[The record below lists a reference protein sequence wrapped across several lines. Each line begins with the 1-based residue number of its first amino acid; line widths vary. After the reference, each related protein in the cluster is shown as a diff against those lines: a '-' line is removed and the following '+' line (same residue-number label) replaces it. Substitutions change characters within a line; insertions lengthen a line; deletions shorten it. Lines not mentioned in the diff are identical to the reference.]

1 MRSLSSTGLIGG
13 RAIGLLQDRPKAKFP
28 LSQES

>member
-1 MRSLSSTGLIGG
+1 LSSTGLIGG
-13 RAIGLLQDRPKAKFP
+13 RAIGLLQRQARRAKFR